1 MPYCIVWPRTV
12 LRCLYIM
19 LYLMMSLLLLTLQ
32 DDETDAVTPAKRQ
45 RLSTAVKNQ
54 QNESISNGT
63 CHDGM
68 VMYC

>member
-1 MPYCIVWPRTV
+1 
-12 LRCLYIM
+12 M